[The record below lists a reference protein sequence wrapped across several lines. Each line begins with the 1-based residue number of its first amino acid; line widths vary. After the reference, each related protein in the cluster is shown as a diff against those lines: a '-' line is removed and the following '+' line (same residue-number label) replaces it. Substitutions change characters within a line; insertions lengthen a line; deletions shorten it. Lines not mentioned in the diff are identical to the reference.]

1 MALTRILEAA
11 CCAGR
16 GSGFR
21 NRPGQLGGAWRA
33 QRSCSFP
40 VWKNFNFPI
49 AGKANL
55 APTSGGPRGE
65 LTHGRTPFLPH
76 AQDDLLFSSPHS
88 GPKFPLFLQGLRAFC
103 LSHTGKLP
111 SEEEVGGRPPLLTDL
126 PPTPPYLPPPHTHT
140 HPRARAGPGVRATA
154 KGRAGPG
161 AFSSGHTH
169 SSPGSR
175 SYQPNV
181 PMKLCTITNAA

>member
-126 PPTPPYLPPPHTHT
+126 PPTPPYLPPTHTHT
-140 HPRARAGPGVRATA
+140 PEPGLGLELEPLLKAGQDLEPLAVATPIPPLEA
-154 KGRAGPG
+154 DPT
-161 AFSSGHTH
+161 SLTC
-169 SSPGSR
+169 
-175 SYQPNV
+175 
-181 PMKLCTITNAA
+181 L